1 MTTTVGQSRS
11 AITTYNFTVRIPDID
26 TIGYFAECQ
35 GLELSFEVYEYREG
49 GNNDFVH
56 HLPGRI
62 MYPNLRLSRGLTNED
77 ALLKWF
83 WATHTQ
89 AEKKELTLTLSA
101 GEVSRTW
108 TFVDAFPVK
117 WTGPS
122 CSQGAAGV
130 ATESL
135 EIAHAGLKMV

>member
-1 MTTTVGQSRS
+1 MTQPV
-11 AITTYNFTVRIPDID
+11 TTYNFVLKIPDID
-26 TIGYFAECQ
+26 TIGFFHECS
-35 GLELSFEVYEYREG
+35 GLQLSFEVLEYREG

-62 MYPNLRLSRGLTNED
+62 QYPNLMLSRGLTNED

-83 WATHTQ
+83 WATHTEAQ
-89 AEKKELTLTLSA
+89 RKEVTLTF
-101 GEVSRTW
+101 GGGDVSRSW

-122 CSQGAAGV
+122 GNHGEQSIAV
-130 ATESL
+130 ETL
-135 EIAHAGLKMV
+135 EVAHAGLKMV